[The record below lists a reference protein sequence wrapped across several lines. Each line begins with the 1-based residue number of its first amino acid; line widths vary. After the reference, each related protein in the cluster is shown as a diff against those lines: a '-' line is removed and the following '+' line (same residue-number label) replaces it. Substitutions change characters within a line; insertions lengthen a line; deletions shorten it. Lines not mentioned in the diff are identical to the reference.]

1 MCGFWKAA
9 RNFAIRGVRRGLE
22 NRGGSFV
29 SVLVCSLMTGRS
41 EEASGVA
48 LPAVPFVLRVLCF
61 RGVLAA
67 EFLLLLIRW

>member
-1 MCGFWKAA
+1 VCGFWKAA

-48 LPAVPFVLRVLCF
+48 LPAVPFVLRLCVSAGF
-61 RGVLAA
+61 SRRS
-67 EFLLLLIRW
+67 FSCY